1 MTSSDLPEVSPAVP
15 IPSGA
20 GGSVASKILH
30 NTVLLTASSLIV
42 RALGLGMVMVLAR
55 YLKAEGYGIYQRA
68 EAFVFLFSIVAN
80 LGLDFI
86 LTREVARNSPRV
98 SEYLSGVIVLKLL
111 LAPVCLALILGTAQ
125 VLGYH
130 DELLLWGIGCYAA
143 VLLLTAIGQAY
154 DGVFQGLDSMSYTA
168 IANLVNQAVFVAL
181 GGAFVLFGKD
191 LHWILSGMVVAAVVR
206 LVVSMGL
213 LGRLHIGWTRPS
225 GATLW
230 YLLRQS
236 IPLAF
241 AASFVVVYAQLDA
254 VMLGDLVKKN
264 ANAQVGFYRAAGKF
278 LLFFTV
284 LRDSFLVAVFPVL
297 AAVPRGDRKRM
308 GNLVTQSV
316 RYQLIAAFYFIV
328 CFIFLPR
335 IAPKLLGEDFQETA
349 RVLPIM
355 AAVLVPSTISITM
368 GRVLV
373 ATGNQKRVMIATGI
387 TLLVNIGLNVLLI
400 PRYASI
406 GAAWAKV
413 AGEVVV
419 ALVNVYYVQR
429 YVAPTHMIRSTL
441 RPALAAA
448 LVGFV
453 LFKLPGLRLHEALP
467 LAGVLYVAGLFA
479 LRTFSA
485 EELRRWRA
493 ALLEG
498 RARWSGRRGTVA

>member
-1 MTSSDLPEVSPAVP
+1 MTSADLPEVSSGVP
-15 IPSGA
+15 VPPRA
-20 GGSVASKILH
+20 GGSVTSKILH
-30 NTVLLTASSLIV
+30 NTALLTASSLVV

-55 YLKAEGYGIYQRA
+55 YLRAEGYGTYQRA
-68 EAFVFLFSIVAN
+68 EAFVYLFSIVAN

-98 SEYLSGVIVLKLL
+98 SEYLSGVVVLKLL
-111 LAPVCLALILGTAQ
+111 LGPVCLALIFGTAHL
-125 VLGYH
+125 LGYH
-130 DELLLWGIGCYAA
+130 EELLLWGIGCYTA
-143 VLLLTAIGQAY
+143 VLILTAIGQAY
-154 DGVFQGLDSMSYTA
+154 DGVFQGLDNMSFTA
-168 IANLVNQAVFVAL
+168 IANLVNQIVFVAL
-181 GGAFVLFGKD
+181 GFTFVLLGKD
-191 LHWILSGMVVAAVVR
+191 LRWILSGLVVAAGVR
-206 LVVSMGL
+206 LLVSMHL

-225 GATLW
+225 GETLW
-230 YLLRQS
+230 YLLKQS

-241 AASFVVVYAQLDA
+241 AASFVVIYAQLDA
-254 VMLGDLVKKN
+254 VMLGDLKGD
-264 ANAQVGFYRAAGKF
+264 AQVGWYRASGKF

-297 AAVPRGDRKRM
+297 AAVPGGDRKRM

-335 IAPKLLGEDFQETA
+335 IAPKLLGADFINTA

-387 TLLVNIGLNVLLI
+387 TLLVNIGLNLLLI
-400 PRYASI
+400 PRFAFM

-429 YVAPTHMIRSTL
+429 FVARTHILRSLL

-448 LVGFV
+448 LVGLV
-453 LFKLPGLRLHEALP
+453 LYELPGLRLYQALP
-467 LAGVLYVAGLFA
+467 LAGVLYVAALFA

-485 EELRRWRA
+485 SELRAWRA
-493 ALLEG
+493 ALHEG
-498 RARWSGRRGTVA
+498 LARWKGPRGMVA